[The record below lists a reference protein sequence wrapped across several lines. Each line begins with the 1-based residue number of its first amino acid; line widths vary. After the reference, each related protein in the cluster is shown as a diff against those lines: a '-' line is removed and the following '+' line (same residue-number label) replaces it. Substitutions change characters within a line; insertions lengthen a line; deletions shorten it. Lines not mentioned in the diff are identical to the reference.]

1 MKNILILCG
10 NGYFFEDF
18 YGPIVEELS
27 SECNVFLMLENSYLT
42 RELKERVHQLC
53 ESGIIKK
60 YYITNLYS
68 GKILMSYLL
77 GIAFLERLAT
87 KQNDFF

>member
-1 MKNILILCG
+1 MV
-10 NGYFFEDF
+10 FFEDF
-18 YGPIVEELS
+18 YGPIIEELS
-27 SECNVFLMLENSYLT
+27 SECNVFLMLENSYLN
-42 RELKERVHQLC
+42 RELTERVHQLC
-53 ESGIIKK
+53 ESGIIKE